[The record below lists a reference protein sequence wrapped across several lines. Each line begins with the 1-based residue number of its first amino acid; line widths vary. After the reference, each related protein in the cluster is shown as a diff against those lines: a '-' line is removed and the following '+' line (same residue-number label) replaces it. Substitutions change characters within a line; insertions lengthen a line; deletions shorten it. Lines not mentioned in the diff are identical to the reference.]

1 SPTNDLLFSLR
12 ILCVLNFSAL
22 SFSFFSSEAH
32 MRRHVIAGNWKM
44 YKTLADTRAFFS
56 ALLPLVPNAKH
67 CDIVVAPP
75 FTAIS
80 TAVDA
85 AKGSSVA
92 IAGQN
97 VSWSKEGAFT
107 GEVSAPM
114 LAEAGCRY
122 VVIGHSERRQ
132 LFRET
137 DDNVAKKTLVALDSG
152 LTPIVCLGEMLE
164 DRDAGLAEE
173 VLLRQFTGGPG
184 ALTPDEFSRILI
196 AYEPV
201 WAIGTG
207 RTATPE
213 IAATAHRFL
222 RRCAGEQFSVHHAS
236 ALRILYGGSVKPD
249 NIQGLM
255 AQEELDGALVG
266 GASLDPK
273 SFGDR
278 KFQV

>member
-1 SPTNDLLFSLR
+1 
-12 ILCVLNFSAL
+12 
-22 SFSFFSSEAH
+22 
-32 MRRHVIAGNWKM
+32 MRRRVIAGNWKM
-44 YKTLADTRAFFS
+44 YKTLAETRAFFS
-56 ALLPLVPNAKH
+56 GFLPLVAKANH

-75 FTAIS
+75 FTALA
-80 TAVDA
+80 TAAEA

-97 VSWSKEGAFT
+97 LSWSKEGAFT
-107 GEVSAPM
+107 GEVSGLM

-122 VVIGHSERRQ
+122 VIIGHSERRQ

-137 DDNVAKKTLVALDSG
+137 DDNVAKKTLMALASG
-152 LTPIVCLGEMLE
+152 LTPIVCLGETQE
-164 DRDAGLAEE
+164 ECDGGLTEQ
-173 VLLRQFTGGPG
+173 VLTRQFTGGPG
-184 ALTPDEFSRILI
+184 ALTAQEFSRILI

-213 IAATAHRFL
+213 IAAEAHSML
-222 RRCAGEQFSVHHAS
+222 RRCAGKTFSVALAS

-273 SFGDR
+273 SFASIVNF
-278 KFQV
+278 K

>member
-1 SPTNDLLFSLR
+1 
-12 ILCVLNFSAL
+12 
-22 SFSFFSSEAH
+22 
-32 MRRHVIAGNWKM
+32 MRRRVIAGNWKM
-44 YKTLADTRAFFS
+44 YKTLAETRAFFS
-56 ALLPLVPNAKH
+56 SFLPLAAGAKH
-67 CDIVVAPP
+67 CDIIVAPP

-80 TAVDA
+80 TAVEA
-85 AKGSSVA
+85 AKNTNIA

-122 VVIGHSERRQ
+122 VIIGHSERRQ
-132 LFRET
+132 IFHET
-137 DDNVAKKTLVALDSG
+137 DDSVAKKTLLSLSFG
-152 LTPIVCLGEMLE
+152 LTPIVCVGETQE
-164 DRDAGLAEE
+164 DRDSGLAEE
-173 VLLRQFTGGPG
+173 VLRRQFTGGPG

-213 IAATAHRFL
+213 ISVAAHRFL
-222 RRCAGEQFSVHHAS
+222 RQCAAEKFSAAHAS

-266 GASLDPK
+266 GASLDAK
-273 SFGDR
+273 SFAALVN
-278 KFQV
+278 FA

>member
-1 SPTNDLLFSLR
+1 
-12 ILCVLNFSAL
+12 
-22 SFSFFSSEAH
+22 
-32 MRRHVIAGNWKM
+32 MRRRVIAGNWKM
-44 YKTLADTRAFFS
+44 YKTLAETRAFFS
-56 ALLPLVPNAKH
+56 SFLPLVSNAKH
-67 CDIVVAPP
+67 CDIVIAPP
-75 FTAIS
+75 FTALS

-85 AKGSSVA
+85 AKGASVA

-122 VVIGHSERRQ
+122 VIIGHSERRQ

-137 DDNVAKKTLVALDSG
+137 DDSVAKKTLMALAAG
-152 LTPIVCLGEMLE
+152 LTPIVCLGETQE
-164 DRDAGLAEE
+164 ERDSGQAEE
-173 VLLRQFTGGPG
+173 ILRRQFKGGPG
-184 ALTPDEFSRILI
+184 ALTPEEFSRILV

-213 IAATAHRFL
+213 IAADAHRLL
-222 RRCAGEQFSVHHAS
+222 RRSAGEMFSVHLAS
-236 ALRILYGGSVKPD
+236 RLRILYGGSVKPD

-273 SFGDR
+273 SFAALVN
-278 KFQV
+278 FA